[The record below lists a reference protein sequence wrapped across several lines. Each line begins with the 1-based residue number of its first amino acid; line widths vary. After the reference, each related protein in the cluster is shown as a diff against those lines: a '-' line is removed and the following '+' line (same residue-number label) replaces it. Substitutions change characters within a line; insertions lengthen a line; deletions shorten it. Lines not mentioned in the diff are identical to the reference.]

1 MTETGIDAVRRW
13 MESHRNDIIEDMG
26 RIVNIRSVSE
36 PDSDVLPFGKGC
48 RKVLDTMLELAAFG
62 CGAGG
67 KRLDLSAL

>member
-36 PDSDVLPFGKGC
+36 PDSDVLPFGKG
-48 RKVLDTMLELAAFG
+48 
-62 CGAGG
+62 
-67 KRLDLSAL
+67 